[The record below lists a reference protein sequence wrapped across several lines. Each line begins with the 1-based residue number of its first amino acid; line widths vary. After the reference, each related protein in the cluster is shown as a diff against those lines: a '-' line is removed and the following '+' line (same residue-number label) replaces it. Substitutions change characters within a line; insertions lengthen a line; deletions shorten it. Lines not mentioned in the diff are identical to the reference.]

1 MAKVHQTMRRQ
12 LDCVRALCLASA
24 DLGNAC
30 ADANVRDVQFQNTQF
45 QLDEEMR
52 KRLDGEVVMALES
65 LNAKLLPFGELEKMV
80 HSRNNLKLDYDH
92 YVRKVGARA
101 REGRGGGGGE
111 GGRRA
116 REPCRNKGVLFWR
129 YFLGYLLGTFWT
141 FGDTFRVCTVWGYFL
156 VTF

>member
-1 MAKVHQTMRRQ
+1 MTKVHQTMRRQ

-52 KRLDGEVVMALES
+52 KRLDGDVAQALES
-65 LNAKLLPFGELEKMV
+65 LGAKLLPFVELEKMV

-101 REGRGGGGGE
+101 
-111 GGRRA
+111 
-116 REPCRNKGVLFWR
+116 
-129 YFLGYLLGTFWT
+129 GT
-141 FGDTFRVCTVWGYFL
+141 GAMPEN
-156 VTF
+156 

>member
-1 MAKVHQTMRRQ
+1 MMQMTKVHQTMRRQ

-52 KRLDGEVVMALES
+52 KRLDGDVVKALES
-65 LNAKLLPFGELEKMV
+65 LGSKLLPFVELEKMV

-92 YVRKVGARA
+92 YVRKVGECGQGFWGLGLGA
-101 REGRGGGGGE
+101 
-111 GGRRA
+111 
-116 REPCRNKGVLFWR
+116 GV
-129 YFLGYLLGTFWT
+129 
-141 FGDTFRVCTVWGYFL
+141 VAWG
-156 VTF
+156 